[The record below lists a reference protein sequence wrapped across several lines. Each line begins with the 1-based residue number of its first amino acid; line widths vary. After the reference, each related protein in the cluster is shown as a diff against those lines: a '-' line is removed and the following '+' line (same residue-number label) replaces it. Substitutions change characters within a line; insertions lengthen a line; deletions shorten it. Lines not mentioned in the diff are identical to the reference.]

1 MTKAKLPLLLLGAL
15 FVTRLLPAQD
25 KLIVGVSP
33 FTFAKSAVSETE
45 ADEVYQEVYRAVTAS
60 GRFTVVPRD
69 KWSQVVQERELQK
82 GEAFIDG
89 KTVDQGVSLGA
100 QVLFL
105 GHVVDV
111 DRNNKFNV
119 PNPVFHLCAVDVAT
133 GKVLSSEVISKTQR
147 NAVVMNDV
155 TSVVND
161 NSVLFSN
168 RTSNT
173 VRAAETAMDL
183 SQLLKLKAKD
193 ALYKQ
198 VLDYLDEYHPLRMKI
213 FNFVDVEGETVKS
226 FQVKAT
232 SAMLKKGQTILIKET
247 KKTTGLDG
255 STATMEM
262 ELAQAK
268 VEKFEGEIATCKVT
282 KNGDKLFAKQTDMK
296 SVFLTTK
303 K

>member
-15 FVTRLLPAQD
+15 FVTSLLPAQD

-33 FTFAKSAVSETE
+33 FTFAKSGVTETE
-45 ADEVYQEVYRAVTAS
+45 ADEVFQEVYRAVTAS
-60 GRFTVVPRD
+60 GRFDVVPRD

-105 GHVVDV
+105 GHVVAV
-111 DRNNKFNV
+111 DRNNKFSV

-155 TSVVND
+155 KSVMDDTSSPLLN
-161 NSVLFSN
+161 NSSKVQ
-168 RTSNT
+168 
-173 VRAAETAMDL
+173 AAEAALDIF
-183 SQLLKLKAKD
+183 QLTKLKSKD

-198 VLDYLDEYHPLRMKI
+198 VMDYLDEYHPLRMKI

-226 FQVKAT
+226 FQIKAT

-255 STATMEM
+255 STATMEL